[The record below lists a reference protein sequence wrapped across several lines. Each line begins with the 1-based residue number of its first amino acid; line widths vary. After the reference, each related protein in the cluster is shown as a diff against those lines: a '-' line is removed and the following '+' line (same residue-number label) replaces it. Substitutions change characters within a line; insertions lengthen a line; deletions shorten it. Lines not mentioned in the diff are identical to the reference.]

1 MNQFNTLTTKKKT
14 ITITINQIANQEIQ
28 VYCNDIKYTST
39 FQTYSGTEYSI
50 IVQPDMWYEPGE
62 LNIPEEGVFIE
73 DTTITVTDG
82 EIQADYKIGFIPD
95 YQPHGY
101 PNYPLFEEKY
111 NIGVNSMIEWDTES
125 GIDDYIGVID
135 QSFLIIDR
143 FEASNIVTDPEGPKP
158 WYFNRWGWILA
169 FYGSDKPPVEFNKFH
184 ASVIDPDGITHQ
196 LFIDEGFPIRLI
208 SNTGDVE
215 YYPSGVD
222 GTAEEVQSY
231 LTVTPIDLYNLF
243 SKYVGQ
249 KFILVMNME

>member
-1 MNQFNTLTTKKKT
+1 
-14 ITITINQIANQEIQ
+14 
-28 VYCNDIKYTST
+28 
-39 FQTYSGTEYSI
+39 
-50 IVQPDMWYEPGE
+50 MWYEPGE